1 MDATFPKESNEAGP
15 SSPLTDMNTKSE
27 QDATDPLLVVFVH
40 GFKGT
45 DETFGAFPKRLQHI
59 LTETIAQ
66 VSVECIVF
74 PAYEV
79 GHIITLAQRNVLTQT
94 RYHYLD

>member
-1 MDATFPKESNEAGP
+1 MDSTFPKESNEAGP
-15 SSPLTDMNTKSE
+15 STLTVMNTKSE
-27 QDATDPLLVVFVH
+27 QADATDLLLVVFVH

-79 GHIITLAQRNVLTQT
+79 GRIISLAQRNVLT
-94 RYHYLD
+94 RYYYLD

>member
-1 MDATFPKESNEAGP
+1 MDSNSPKASNGTGP
-15 SSPLTDMNTKSE
+15 SSPS
-27 QDATDPLLVVFVH
+27 ATDPAMITQSAKADVSELLIIVFVH

-45 DETFGAFPKRLQHI
+45 DETFGAFPQRLQHV

-79 GHIITLAQRNVLTQT
+79 GSVLETGEQI
-94 RYHYLD
+94 

>member
-1 MDATFPKESNEAGP
+1 MDSNSPKESNEAGQ
-15 SSPLTDMNTKSE
+15 SSSSTDLMNTKSE
-27 QDATDPLLVVFVH
+27 QADATDLLLVVFVH

-45 DETFGAFPKRLQHI
+45 DETFGAFPTRLQHI
-59 LTETIAQ
+59 LTETVAR

-79 GHIITLAQRNVLTQT
+79 GHITLARKN
-94 RYHYLD
+94 RC